1 MNHNTFLHTALNPF
15 VNTLK
20 HHFKND
26 ELIIK
31 KLTKMHKDEIIK
43 LSKIKPTNNVNAK
56 YLEIIHKFIKFKNN
70 SLHNQDIALL
80 KSELNNNNNTL
91 YNPHKNSKQNKSI
104 KNKSKKNVSN
114 TNVHKLLQK
123 NWNNMLK

>member
-1 MNHNTFLHTALNPF
+1 MNHNEFLHTALNPF

-20 HHFKND
+20 RHFKND
-26 ELIIK
+26 ELTIK

-43 LSKIKPTNNVNAK
+43 LSKIKPTNNINAK

-70 SLHNQDIALL
+70 YLHNQDVALL

-91 YNPHKNSKQNKSI
+91 YNPHKNSKL
-104 KNKSKKNVSN
+104 NKSKNSKSKKN